1 MPVVIIQ
8 RFERKQ
14 GKQHLFKQGM
24 PVDSSHPLYYTLC
37 SLLHISKVD
46 SAEALCRF
54 CLCTAK
60 QACCYTSDP
69 SSPHLQQ
76 YNFPCKPTSENSFCI
91 VLRLTV
97 CPILPLT
104 AATGVQGNWLR
115 SVGIKKGDAVA
126 IYMPLV
132 CELPIAMLAC
142 ARIGAI
148 HSVVFGGFSAEA
160 LAQRIQDCK
169 ARVVLTAAGT
179 KRGAKKLGL
188 KQIVDRAVGMTKE
201 VGGFKVEVCLVLD
214 TPSVAKG
221 ECPWVKGRDVWWQE
235 QVGKQG
241 ADCKVCKALF
251 ASNAPQSCCI
261 VLHIDSHLVKNPW
274 LFIILLAIAS
284 CTSLGMLACNFCSGW
299 WLDRHMYK
307 N

>member
-1 MPVVIIQ
+1 M
-8 RFERKQ
+8 
-14 GKQHLFKQGM
+14 
-24 PVDSSHPLYYTLC
+24 
-37 SLLHISKVD
+37 
-46 SAEALCRF
+46 
-54 CLCTAK
+54 
-60 QACCYTSDP
+60 
-69 SSPHLQQ
+69 
-76 YNFPCKPTSENSFCI
+76 
-91 VLRLTV
+91 
-97 CPILPLT
+97 PLT
-104 AATGVQGNWLR
+104 AANGVQGNWLR
-115 SVGIKKGDAVA
+115 SAGIKKGDAVA

-142 ARIGAI
+142 ARIGAV

-201 VGGFKVEVCLVLD
+201 GRGFKVEVCLVLD

-241 ADCKVCKALF
+241 TDCKVCKAVF
-251 ASNAPQSCCI
+251 ASNAQQSCCI
-261 VLHIDSHLVKNPW
+261 VLSI
-274 LFIILLAIAS
+274 
-284 CTSLGMLACNFCSGW
+284 
-299 WLDRHMYK
+299 
-307 N
+307 

>member
-1 MPVVIIQ
+1 MC
-8 RFERKQ
+8 
-14 GKQHLFKQGM
+14 FKQGM
-24 PVDSSHPLYYTLC
+24 PVDSLHSLYCTLC
-37 SLLHISKVD
+37 CLQHIFNID
-46 SAEALCRF
+46 SVEVLCPF
-54 CLCTAK
+54 CLYTAK
-60 QACCYTSDP
+60 QACCSTIQAHYAWDNAFSLITP
-69 SSPHLQQ
+69 SQNTPFLHCAGS
-76 YNFPCKPTSENSFCI
+76 
-91 VLRLTV
+91 TV

-142 ARIGAI
+142 ARIGAV

-169 ARVVLTAAGT
+169 ARVVLTASGT

-241 ADCKVCKALF
+241 TDCKVCKALF
-251 ASNAPQSCCI
+251 P
-261 VLHIDSHLVKNPW
+261 
-274 LFIILLAIAS
+274 
-284 CTSLGMLACNFCSGW
+284 
-299 WLDRHMYK
+299 
-307 N
+307 